1 MAYINQY
8 YLFLD
13 EDGEKMSRSVS
24 ISDHPV
30 EDGTVLT
37 DHVKQEPLEISL
49 SGKLVGTDAE
59 TVKTALELLQKQGC
73 YVKYIGK
80 EILSNAV
87 IESFQTSR
95 TVDLSGGIQFT
106 MNIREIRIAKSAY
119 RDAAAGKTVKSG
131 LQQIQKDAHTVYHTI
146 HSGDTLYSLAMLYYG
161 TDSKYADLYAANSD
175 SIEQAA
181 RESGHV
187 SSNGGRI
194 LIPGVQIQIP

>member
-1 MAYINQY
+1 
-8 YLFLD
+8 
-13 EDGEKMSRSVS
+13 
-24 ISDHPV
+24 
-30 EDGTVLT
+30 
-37 DHVKQEPLEISL
+37 
-49 SGKLVGTDAE
+49 
-59 TVKTALELLQKQGC
+59 
-73 YVKYIGK
+73 
-80 EILSNAV
+80 
-87 IESFQTSR
+87 
-95 TVDLSGGIQFT
+95 

-194 LIPGVQIQIP
+194 LIPGIQIRIP

>member
-1 MAYINQY
+1 
-8 YLFLD
+8 
-13 EDGEKMSRSVS
+13 MSRSVS
-24 ISDHPV
+24 ISDHPI

-106 MNIREIRIAKSAY
+106 MNIREIRVAKSAY
-119 RDAAAGKTVKSG
+119 RDAATGKTVKSG

-146 HSGDTLYSLAMLYYG
+146 HSGDTRCRKATTNCS
-161 TDSKYADLYAANSD
+161 NS
-175 SIEQAA
+175 SV
-181 RESGHV
+181 RW
-187 SSNGGRI
+187 
-194 LIPGVQIQIP
+194 